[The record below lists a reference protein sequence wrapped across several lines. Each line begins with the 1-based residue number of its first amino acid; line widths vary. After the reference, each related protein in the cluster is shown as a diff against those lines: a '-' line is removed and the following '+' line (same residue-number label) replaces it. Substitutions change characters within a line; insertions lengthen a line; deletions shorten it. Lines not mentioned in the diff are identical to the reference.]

1 MNQKFFFFYENYKIR
16 IFKILLNKINFE
28 NYLKFLNND
37 QKFLNGTPEKSESER
52 GERNQKIRFSST
64 KKRKSF
70 KSFQIFHSNFFLK
83 PSKSRAKIMIMIK
96 ITLKILKGK
105 SNPINMKKL
114 PHLFIKTGHQLKY
127 YLKKKN
133 R

>member
-70 KSFQIFHSNFFLK
+70 KSFQFFILIFFSSLQ
-83 PSKSRAKIMIMIK
+83 SR
-96 ITLKILKGK
+96 G
-105 SNPINMKKL
+105 
-114 PHLFIKTGHQLKY
+114 
-127 YLKKKN
+127 
-133 R
+133 RR